1 MAVVRLILIFV
12 SSSHMTLVL
21 TVTIAHIL
29 VVLFTKLSDDNI
41 PVGSAMGNA
50 GRERER
56 GRGKE
61 GSFRQERN
69 NIHKFTY
76 ISKQT
81 YRSHKHL

>member
-1 MAVVRLILIFV
+1 MVVVRLILIFV
-12 SSSHMTLVL
+12 SSSHMTLFL

-56 GRGKE
+56 GE
-61 GSFRQERN
+61 
-69 NIHKFTY
+69 I
-76 ISKQT
+76 
-81 YRSHKHL
+81 